1 MSVQLSVNAANVDAG
16 LIDPKDDLLSVDDRH
31 YVRLGWLIVL
41 VGVIGFFGWALLAPL
56 DAGVPVDAKVVV
68 SGNRKAVQPIM
79 GGKVQRI
86 LVAEGQRVTEGQVLV
101 VLEPNVAA
109 NQLDSLRFQFLS
121 SLATEN
127 RLMAERDGLAAIRFD
142 ERLLQAE
149 REGDLRAV
157 EIVQAQQQLFDSR
170 RSAQQATL
178 GGLEA
183 TLRGLREQSD
193 SLQRILQ
200 SRRSQRETFER
211 QLAGQRS
218 LADDGLLARNRLL
231 ESERQFLQLAG
242 SVADDQGR
250 LAQLQGQVQEYQLR
264 LIQQRENYQK
274 ELRTALAETRTHTA
288 DLGSRLDSAQYEVA
302 NMQVAAPSAGI
313 VSGLAVFTQGGVVS
327 AGERLM
333 DIVPLDQPLMVEG
346 RLPVQ
351 DVDKVQT
358 GQPVEL
364 EFAAF
369 NRASTPKLPGT
380 VKTVS
385 ADRLED
391 PQHGTPYYHIEISVD
406 DLQSREVL
414 PGLLLQPGMPVT
426 AFVKTG
432 ERTLMSY
439 LLKPLRDRSRL
450 ALTEN

>member
-1 MSVQLSVNAANVDAG
+1 MSAELSMDGVAVA
-16 LIDPKDDLLSVDDRH
+16 IDPKDDLLSVDDGH
-31 YVRLGWLIVL
+31 YLRMGWLIVL
-41 VGVIGFFGWALLAPL
+41 FGVIGFLVWALLAPL
-56 DAGVPVDAKVVV
+56 DAGLPVEAKVVV
-68 SGNRKAVQPIM
+68 SGNRKAVQPIT

-86 LVAEGQRVTEGQVLV
+86 LVAEGDVVRAGQALV
-101 VLEPNVAA
+101 DLVPTVPT
-109 NQLDSLRFQFLS
+109 NQLDSLRFQYLS

-127 RLMAERDGLAAIRFD
+127 RLVTERDGLGQIRFD
-142 ERLLQAE
+142 ERLLQGE
-149 REGDLRAV
+149 REGNPHAT
-157 EIVQAQQQLFDSR
+157 EIVQAQRQLFDSR

-183 TLRGLREQSD
+183 TLRGAREQRD

-200 SRRSQRETFER
+200 SRRDQRVAFER
-211 QLAGQRS
+211 QLEGQRS
-218 LADDGLLARNRLL
+218 LSNDGLLARNRLL
-231 ESERQFLQLAG
+231 EAERQYLQLAG
-242 SVADDQGR
+242 SVADDEGR
-250 LAQLQGQVQEYQLR
+250 LGQLQGQVQEYQLR
-264 LIQQRENYQK
+264 LIQQREDYQK
-274 ELRTALAETRTHTA
+274 ELRTALAETRTRTT
-288 DLGSRLDSAQYEVA
+288 DLQSRLDSAQYEVT
-302 NMQVAAPSAGI
+302 NMRIVAPTEGI
-313 VSGLAVFTQGGVVS
+313 VAGLAVFTEGGVVS
-327 AGERLM
+327 AGDKLM

-351 DVDKVQT
+351 SVDKVHA

-380 VKTVS
+380 VKTIS

-391 PQHGTPYYHIEISVD
+391 SQGTPYYHMEISVD
-406 DLQSREVL
+406 GLQGRAVL

-439 LLKPLRDRSRL
+439 LFKPLRDRARA
-450 ALTEN
+450 ALTEE

>member
-1 MSVQLSVNAANVDAG
+1 MSATMNMDASALDAD
-16 LIDPKDDLLSVDDRH
+16 LIDSKDDLLSVDDRH

-41 VGVIGFFGWALLAPL
+41 VGVMGFLGWAMLAPL
-56 DAGVPVDAKVVV
+56 DAGVPVEAKVVV
-68 SGNRKAVQPIM
+68 SGNRKAVQPIA
-79 GGKVQRI
+79 GGKVRRI
-86 LVAEGQRVTEGQVLV
+86 LVAEGTHVHKDQVLV
-101 VLEPNVAA
+101 ELEPTVAT

-127 RLMAERDGLAAIRFD
+127 RLVAERDGLEQIPFD

-149 REGDLRAV
+149 RNGNLQAAD
-157 EIVQAQQQLFDSR
+157 IIQAQRQLFDSR
-170 RSAQQATL
+170 RSAQRATL

-183 TLRGLREQSD
+183 TLRGLREQRD

-211 QLAGQRS
+211 QLASQRA
-218 LADDGLLARNRLL
+218 LAADGLLARNRLL
-231 ESERQFLQLAG
+231 ESERQYLQLAG

-250 LAQLQGQVQEYQLR
+250 LAQLQGQVQEYELR
-264 LIQQRENYQK
+264 LIQQREDYQK
-274 ELRTALAETRTHTA
+274 ELRTSLAETRTRTA
-288 DLGSRLDSAQYEVA
+288 DLGSRLDSARYELT
-302 NMQVAAPSAGI
+302 NMQIVAPTEGI
-313 VSGLAVFTQGGVVS
+313 VAGLAVFTQGGVVS
-327 AGERLM
+327 AGDTLM
-333 DIVPLDQPLMVEG
+333 DIVPLDEPLMVEG

-351 DVDKVQT
+351 DVDKVQV

-391 PQHGTPYYHIEISVD
+391 PQGMPYYHIEISVD
-406 DLQSREVL
+406 DLHGREVL
-414 PGLLLQPGMPVT
+414 PGLQLQPGMPVT

-439 LLKPLRDRSRL
+439 LLKPLRDRARL
-450 ALTEN
+450 ALTEE

>member
-1 MSVQLSVNAANVDAG
+1 MSTTMNIDASSLDAD
-16 LIDPKDDLLSVDDRH
+16 LIDPKDNLLSVDDRH
-31 YVRLGWLIVL
+31 FVRLGWLIVL
-41 VGVIGFFGWALLAPL
+41 VGVVGFLGWAMLAPL
-56 DAGVPVDAKVVV
+56 DAGVSVEAKVVV
-68 SGNRKAVQPIM
+68 SGNRKAVQPIS

-86 LVAEGQRVTEGQVLV
+86 LVSEGQRVKEGQVLV
-101 VLEPNVAA
+101 VLEPNVAS
-109 NQLDSLRFQFLS
+109 NQLGSLQFQFLS

-127 RLMAERDGLAAIRFD
+127 RLMAERDGLNDIRFD

-149 REGDLRAV
+149 RDGNLQAA
-157 EIVQAQQQLFDSR
+157 EIVQAQRQLFDSR

-183 TLRGLREQSD
+183 TLRGLREQRD

-231 ESERQFLQLAG
+231 ESERQYLQLAG

-250 LAQLQGQVQEYQLR
+250 LAQLQGQVQEYELR
-264 LIQQRENYQK
+264 LIQQREDYQK
-274 ELRTALAETRTHTA
+274 ELRTALAETRTRTA
-288 DLGSRLDSAQYEVA
+288 DLSARLDSAQYEVT
-302 NMQVAAPSAGI
+302 NMQIVAPTEGI

-327 AGERLM
+327 AGDKLM

-351 DVDKVQT
+351 EVDKVQT

-369 NRASTPKLPGT
+369 NRSSTPKLPGT

-391 PQHGTPYYHIEISVD
+391 SQGMPYYHIEISVD
-406 DLQSREVL
+406 DLDSREVL
-414 PGLLLQPGMPVT
+414 PGLHLQPGMPVT

-432 ERTLMSY
+432 ERTMMSY
-439 LLKPLRDRSRL
+439 LLKPLRDRTSL
-450 ALTEN
+450 ALTEE

>member
-1 MSVQLSVNAANVDAG
+1 MSTTMTLKATSLDAD

-31 YVRLGWLIVL
+31 FVRLGWLIVL
-41 VGVIGFFGWALLAPL
+41 VGVVGFLGWAMLAPL

-68 SGNRKAVQPIM
+68 SGNRKAVQPIS
-79 GGKVQRI
+79 GGKVQSI
-86 LVAEGQRVTEGQVLV
+86 LVTEGQRVQEGQVLV
-101 VLEPNVAA
+101 VLEPNVAS
-109 NQLDSLRFQFLS
+109 NQLDSLQFQFLS

-127 RLMAERDGLAAIRFD
+127 RLMAERDGLNDIRFD
-142 ERLLQAE
+142 DRLLQAE
-149 REGDLRAV
+149 REGNLQAA
-157 EIVQAQQQLFDSR
+157 EIIQAQRQLFDSR

-200 SRRSQRETFER
+200 SRRSQRETFEH

-231 ESERQFLQLAG
+231 ESERQYLQLAG

-264 LIQQRENYQK
+264 LIQQREDYQK
-274 ELRTALAETRTHTA
+274 ELRTALAETRTRTA
-288 DLGSRLDSAQYEVA
+288 DLGARLDSAQYEVT
-302 NMQVAAPSAGI
+302 NMQIVAPTEGI
-313 VSGLAVFTQGGVVS
+313 VAGLAVFTQGGVVS
-327 AGERLM
+327 AGDKLM
-333 DIVPLDQPLMVEG
+333 DIVPLDQPLLVEG

-351 DVDKVQT
+351 EVDKVQT

-369 NRASTPKLPGT
+369 NRSSTPKLPGT

-391 PQHGTPYYHIEISVD
+391 PQGMPYYHIEISVD
-406 DLQSREVL
+406 DLDSREVL
-414 PGLLLQPGMPVT
+414 PGLQLQPGMPVT

-432 ERTLMSY
+432 ERTMMSY
-439 LLKPLRDRSRL
+439 LLKPLRDRTRL
-450 ALTEN
+450 ALTEE

>member
-1 MSVQLSVNAANVDAG
+1 MSAELSMDGVAVA
-16 LIDPKDDLLSVDDRH
+16 IDPKDDLLSVDDGH
-31 YVRLGWLIVL
+31 YLRMGWLIVL
-41 VGVIGFFGWALLAPL
+41 FGVIGFLVWALLAPL
-56 DAGVPVDAKVVV
+56 DAGLPVEAKVVV
-68 SGNRKAVQPIM
+68 SGNRKAVQPIT

-86 LVAEGQRVTEGQVLV
+86 LVAEGDVVRAGQALV
-101 VLEPNVAA
+101 DLVPTVPT
-109 NQLDSLRFQFLS
+109 NQLDSLRFQYLS

-127 RLMAERDGLAAIRFD
+127 RLVTERDGLGQIRFD

-149 REGDLRAV
+149 REGNPHAT
-157 EIVQAQQQLFDSR
+157 EIVQAQRQLFDSR

-183 TLRGLREQSD
+183 TLRGAREQRD

-200 SRRSQRETFER
+200 SRRDQRVAFER
-211 QLAGQRS
+211 QLEGQRS
-218 LADDGLLARNRLL
+218 LANDGLLARNRLL
-231 ESERQFLQLAG
+231 EAERQYLQLAG
-242 SVADDQGR
+242 SVADDEGR
-250 LAQLQGQVQEYQLR
+250 LGQLQGQVQEYQLR
-264 LIQQRENYQK
+264 LIQQREDYQK
-274 ELRTALAETRTHTA
+274 ELRTALAETRTRTT
-288 DLGSRLDSAQYEVA
+288 DLQSRLDSAQYEVT
-302 NMQVAAPSAGI
+302 NMRIVAPTEGI
-313 VSGLAVFTQGGVVS
+313 VAGLAVFTEGGVVS
-327 AGERLM
+327 AGDKLM

-351 DVDKVQT
+351 SVDKVHA

-380 VKTVS
+380 VKTIS

-391 PQHGTPYYHIEISVD
+391 SQGTPYYHMEISVD
-406 DLQSREVL
+406 GLQGRAVL

-439 LLKPLRDRSRL
+439 LFKPLRDRARA
-450 ALTEN
+450 ALTEE